1 MIAVAKTRLIPIP
14 FNNRGHQLHYH
25 EHETVW
31 RDNHEFEATLVFR
44 GMARGRS
51 AAYALFSDKKTGKD
65 LTMFLVDLADVIM
78 SKPIEGGMITAKWTF
93 CKRGQNYGV
102 RLVEEEVKK

>member
-1 MIAVAKTRLIPIP
+1 MAKSRLIPIP
-14 FNNRGHQLHYH
+14 FNSRGHQLHYP

-65 LTMFLVDLADVIM
+65 VTMFLVDLADVVMNKKIDRG
-78 SKPIEGGMITAKWTF
+78 IITGKWTF